1 MTSQHAKEERA
12 GIGRELQT
20 FLCQKGTVQ
29 VASEQAPRSGGNH
42 RIAFR
47 LFKVLWVLGDSVL
60 CRHVCV
66 TNKAQGSMQEHMKE
80 WSIMVKHM
88 ASERLKEWF

>member
-29 VASEQAPRSGGNH
+29 VASEQAPRSGGTTVSPLGYS
-42 RIAFR
+42 RF
-47 LFKVLWVLGDSVL
+47 WVLGDSVL